1 MIETKRLERLFHHN
15 NIGLYYGSM
24 GLCIYLSE
32 LSNKK
37 TKQLY
42 SQLCLNLKELNGNI
56 CLRKGMTG
64 IALTTMLLNKKGI
77 IVGNISSLLNEIDN
91 AVFRI
96 IAYDDSFLK
105 KELSKEIEI
114 LLYLIYRYE
123 YCENDIEKMLYTE
136 LICDKVDSI
145 IVAMTI
151 DPMVEP
157 ISFSLNYNLPKILYV
172 LSLVL
177 AQGLYKERI
186 QKALIVISHKILY
199 KMPILESN
207 RLYLL
212 FGLTSILKKCNLP
225 NNWNSFRKMLVESI
239 SLQNIIENECKGLI
253 YLENGLSSIYL
264 LAREIPEF
272 QDNIISIGENIIQE
286 IDNSKEMDRLIS
298 NEAYLKNHLGLYN
311 GYCGVALIKCL
322 IQKDIKR

>member
-105 KELSKEIEI
+105 KRTL
-114 LLYLIYRYE
+114 
-123 YCENDIEKMLYTE
+123 
-136 LICDKVDSI
+136 
-145 IVAMTI
+145 
-151 DPMVEP
+151 
-157 ISFSLNYNLPKILYV
+157 
-172 LSLVL
+172 
-177 AQGLYKERI
+177 
-186 QKALIVISHKILY
+186 
-199 KMPILESN
+199 
-207 RLYLL
+207 
-212 FGLTSILKKCNLP
+212 
-225 NNWNSFRKMLVESI
+225 
-239 SLQNIIENECKGLI
+239 
-253 YLENGLSSIYL
+253 
-264 LAREIPEF
+264 
-272 QDNIISIGENIIQE
+272 
-286 IDNSKEMDRLIS
+286 
-298 NEAYLKNHLGLYN
+298 
-311 GYCGVALIKCL
+311 
-322 IQKDIKR
+322 